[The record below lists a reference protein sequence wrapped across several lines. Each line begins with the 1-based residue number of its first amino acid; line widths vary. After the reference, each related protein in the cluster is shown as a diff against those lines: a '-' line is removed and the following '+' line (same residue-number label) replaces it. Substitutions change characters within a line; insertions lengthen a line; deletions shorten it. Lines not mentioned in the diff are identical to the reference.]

1 MAIKNDHS
9 TYRVAGSA
17 DDDEYG
23 GVCAKFPGLSGLA
36 KTPEGALKG
45 IRNVVENVIQNMRDN
60 KEEVPEPIAKINKF
74 MGDPV

>member
-1 MAIKNDHS
+1 MITLHIVWLGQQTMMSMVGYAQ
-9 TYRVAGSA
+9 
-17 DDDEYG
+17 
-23 GVCAKFPGLSGLA
+23 FPGLSGLA